1 MTTKRQNLVMVYD
14 RIDTPIGPIVLA
26 GDGEA
31 LSFVGLPE
39 SRHRLD
45 IPPGWARDAQAFTQ
59 AKRQFDAY
67 FCGELTEFDL
77 PLAPQGTEFQQRV
90 WMALR
95 TIPYATTISYAEL
108 ARRIGNPKASRAV
121 GLANGA
127 NPLSIIVPCHRVI
140 GANGSLTGYGGG
152 LKAKQLL
159 LDLERRHAPQERL
172 VLVS

>member
-1 MTTKRQNLVMVYD
+1 MNYD
-14 RIDTPIGPIVLA
+14 TIESPIGRIVLA
-26 GDGEA
+26 GSGES

-39 SRHRLD
+39 SRNPIV
-45 IPPGWARDAQAFTQ
+45 IPGEWKRDPEAFAEARQ
-59 AKRQFDAY
+59 QFAAY
-67 FCGELTEFDL
+67 FSGSLREFSL
-77 PLAPQGTEFQQRV
+77 RLSPQGTEFRQRV
-90 WMALR
+90 WQALC

-152 LKAKQLL
+152 LKAKQFL
-159 LDLERRHAPQERL
+159 LDLERRHAPCERFA
-172 VLVS
+172 LVS

>member
-1 MTTKRQNLVMVYD
+1 MRDQVQHIKYD
-14 RIDTPIGPIVLA
+14 IIKSPIGLITLA
-26 GDGEA
+26 SNGEA

-39 SRHRLD
+39 ARYPLN
-45 IPPGWARDAQAFTQ
+45 IPSEWTRSPQAFVE

-67 FCGELTEFDL
+67 FAGELMEFDL
-77 PLAPQGTEFQQRV
+77 PLEPHGTEFQQRV

-152 LKAKQLL
+152 LEAKKYL
-159 LDLERRHAPQERL
+159 LDLERRHAVADDLP
-172 VLVS
+172 LVS

>member
-1 MTTKRQNLVMVYD
+1 MKTGKKKVSMIYD
-14 RIDTPIGPIVLA
+14 RIESPIGPIVLA

-39 SRHRLD
+39 SRHPLS
-45 IPPGWARDAQAFTQ
+45 IPTEWKHDSKAFAPARQ
-59 AKRQFDAY
+59 QFDAY
-67 FCGELTEFDL
+67 FAGELLEFDL
-77 PLAPQGTEFQQRV
+77 PLAAQGTEFQQRV
-90 WMALR
+90 WKALC

-108 ARRIGNPKASRAV
+108 ARRVGNPKASRAV

-152 LKAKQLL
+152 LKAKQHL
-159 LDLERRHAPQERL
+159 LDLEQRHAPRERFK
-172 VLVS
+172 LVS

>member
-1 MTTKRQNLVMVYD
+1 MIYD
-14 RIDTPIGPIVLA
+14 TLESPIGRIVLA

-31 LSFVGLPE
+31 LNFVGLPE
-39 SRHRLD
+39 SRSPVA
-45 IPPGWARDAQAFTQ
+45 IPEAWRRDAESFAE

-67 FCGELTEFDL
+67 FAGDLREFSL
-77 PLAPQGTEFQQRV
+77 MLFPQGTEFRKRV
-90 WMALR
+90 WKALC

-152 LKAKQLL
+152 LKAKQFL
-159 LDLERRHAPQERL
+159 LDLEQRHAPRERFA
-172 VLVS
+172 LVS